1 MLTKAPLI
9 TPVSYGITGACMLAD
24 ICGFTKFSGDLC
36 NEGVNGLDKLRRVT
50 SSFLSKFI
58 DTIYFYYGDG
68 NLFPFSLSPPLVSI
82 CLLTSPSC
90 PLLSQ

>member
-1 MLTKAPLI
+1 
-9 TPVSYGITGACMLAD
+9 MLAD

-68 NLFPFSLSPPLVSI
+68 NFPSFYSCSSFSSFSSHPLPSPASS
-82 CLLTSPSC
+82 LL
-90 PLLSQ
+90 LQ